1 MKEKMKKTFKIIIN
15 ILMII
20 IISLIIG
27 RTIESLAETKMDL
40 VGAASIIRENPKP
53 LTFEDFGYCPIK
65 KYPINKDVFNS
76 DQCYFCAQHGIA
88 YALSGKGP
96 ILGLHESHPVS
107 KDKISQGSST
117 DKPDGDI
124 DTSAYLYLDKNGS
137 FIQNTGS
144 GQYKTYYKDFK
155 NDKETPSFTTY
166 TNWVYINS
174 DFTFQCNGVSSGGG
188 FTHGQNGITNAGMGF
203 ILACFQGDGPR
214 SVTYAQDPVQKC
226 VWSWLG
232 QLNRSGN
239 PYYYLAQSFQK
250 YHEAAYQT
258 ELNMIDITPKDNVG
272 TEILGANYK
281 VGPFDMGDYTR
292 AKDYTYST
300 GLGTASG
307 TITYEEYMALPE
319 NERKE
324 YSTNEDGTYTK
335 YDSTENSGGDNLQDL
350 LKSKGNEY
358 MGDILKIEAI
368 MTNEA
373 GTKTPVTLVEYN
385 ESTGTY
391 TYNYGNK
398 IPDPNA
404 TNVYFNVPPSSAYD
418 ELYSLKFTWRRI
430 HTILKGTYYDGRQE
444 SVTWEQK
451 GGTEKNGCQSY
462 DCQTCEHTGIGWDSR
477 SDAPSTHIEWCLGDG
492 YCGTCKGI
500 CNGHKGSKDCGH
512 HDDSCYETKED
523 GTRGSRT
530 CGHTCTSWTSASSPG
545 CYSTRYNTNYCQ
557 HGYAGGKHSS
567 SNGWDSSK
575 GNIYCS
581 GTTVCKHDH
590 TTCKEFG
597 WEMTDHGNDY
607 AQDAI
612 AMRGKLAIQDWSF
625 EIQVNVPLETDVSIY
640 KYISKVD
647 HVGENITLHSL
658 GEERKNKKDKATDTV
673 KVERGDKVTFTID
686 IENKSRFE
694 TRLKME
700 DTLPNDCD
708 FISADSTNTLYQSG
722 NKLKYNG
729 GADGAKDWIVVPAK
743 KGTTPGKVTFTVV
756 VRPTSN
762 TGTYNNL
769 AEFITKNDTNPK
781 MQYTNWGENSVHGS
795 HSNGNIVNISKR
807 LSDRDYYT
815 IKEYNVSID
824 KYIYDVNHEPKHVAT
839 SKLDTTIGATNQRS
853 VESGM
858 TEANKAA
865 NPVYVEFGDTVTYK
879 IKIYNTTNKNK
890 SGIDRTKSPYWE
902 PDKIY
907 VTIEDT
913 LPTKYSNINV
923 SIDNGNEDR
932 TINYID
938 GGKKFKVN
946 NIEVPPNGVTTVTV
960 TLIVEEYE
968 KGTIQTNSVKI
979 IEPIKN
985 INKGTGESDNNVP
998 DKYCVIKNNTPNKL
1012 ESKDDYKLNDY
1023 DAFIDKYLYTYDEAI
1038 RKDNINLKLS
1048 NEATLV
1054 ETKDGIS
1061 NVLKSFQANANLAA
1075 RERLADSEKQVAPV
1089 SVEKDE
1095 MISYRIKV
1103 TNEAKDVAGAI
1114 STGKKP
1120 ATQVRTD
1127 KITDLMQYGLEFV
1140 KVEAKQYNSNG
1151 TICSRYNVG
1160 GNVPV
1165 TSAHMGTATE
1175 DGRTY
1180 NKYEYNITTD
1190 TILNPGEFI
1199 IYTVTVKVTESDL
1212 YLQDLDNSAELTIL
1226 SNINHKAS
1234 LTKPVDRE
1242 IKNPSRNENISKQQ
1256 KTHEYVRMKDLI
1268 IGGKVWLDFNKNGL
1282 MDDTIKDYIAQTKD
1296 ESLYRKDANK
1306 LSTYYNINENAMMKD
1321 IVVKLYK
1328 EDGSLVRTTRTDG
1341 NGIFSFARA
1350 EDGATYYATQYY
1362 NLDPAKKYN
1371 SGTTYERVDKA
1382 TGKDPNGN
1390 YTGGSQYIAYYIE
1403 YEYDG
1408 VVYKSTAYSGK
1419 DHLNNDGSYK
1429 GSACNHSFETN
1440 TGDYLTDDYK
1450 QEKTPG
1456 GKYKYEYDS
1465 NANEFVDEREN
1476 FNTNYEYITYNQAY
1490 AVSGG
1495 TAPGSNL
1502 NFDKTDHTSQ
1512 LLVDHNRKM
1521 TARSFIEQITQ
1532 PGVKEATNYIPLFKY
1547 NSSNVTIPYSRY
1559 LKFINLGLE
1568 LREDVDISLTKDVYK
1583 VKTSIKGEEM
1593 EYNFNRNF
1601 RINGDVLD
1609 ENAVNNYKFDNP
1621 YGIELYESDYKFRNE
1636 QYSSIKAV
1644 QKYLDEQ
1651 AELNV
1656 EVTYRI
1662 RVDNNKTHKDGD
1674 LKDPGSLGN
1683 GYDNKNFNDTDKTNL
1698 YVKVDEILDLYDENF
1713 IEYTPEME
1721 AGATDYIL
1729 ARELDPYTG
1738 RFAEKDKEIKIAEAW
1753 YYKPSAN
1760 GKYVLDD
1767 ATKIYVDTTK
1777 ENIAVANGAQR
1788 YDRVD
1793 LKVSNNAIKGST
1805 NEYIDSKKYD
1815 SYDGYHKLYISG
1827 MGEEKIDEGSHLDIF
1842 VKYVLEKD
1850 SEEISMTNES
1860 WEETA
1865 TEVSSELYSGAS
1877 YDPKTEKVTWNWSSS
1892 STETTTT
1899 NKVTN
1904 MIRSLVIKE
1913 HTTTPEKQA
1922 YGLATENIAQVN
1934 LYSVWYAESD
1944 KPASLV
1950 DKDSNVGNVGIN
1962 NNKQVDSADNK
1973 KIYED
1978 TIYKTGINIS
1988 ALGTANIPGQITE
2001 TVITPDAGSG
2011 ERDIRRFING
2021 HVWDDSR
2028 NENAG
2033 DPTQFIGNGLRA
2045 LGGDT
2050 AIPEAKKNEL
2060 VPIIK
2065 DNPKLTEEK
2074 DIPVSSAKAEFVEVV
2089 ETDANKYYE
2098 LVPTDVSCDYKQHIR
2113 TDENGD
2119 YELYGYT
2126 PGKYVVR
2133 FTYGDDIEASRE
2145 LGLVEQTKNGTQAS
2159 QEDMYLFNGQDYK
2172 STKYTMP
2179 DLQNGGVLND
2189 NVVLYNDTNKTAPK
2203 EIVDANNKKIDN
2215 VIASLEAKDYNDA
2228 RDDEIKRLETN
2239 SYSEIMDN
2247 MVAEILQG
2255 MANGKELSK
2264 DKYLTNNKDGN
2275 TPEELKA
2282 LVGNT
2287 WMFAETIPFTV
2298 RAEKISDDL
2307 KAKVPPIINDPTYAN
2322 REQLET
2328 QLTYVRDFKIEN
2340 IDFGIEYRP
2349 ENAVQLEKEIKEV
2362 KITTESGNTVVDLH
2376 FYTDYDKTENGSV
2389 KTHYLDTEN
2398 SVGLDMIQFIS
2409 NEYETND
2416 LISKL
2421 ITEKKDAFQGFV
2433 YINYDVD
2440 IQQGAT
2446 IEITYEFIAENHGE
2460 VDRISKNLDDIR
2472 YQNNFASQGISS
2484 SIINN
2489 TVTGNANTNGITNYR
2504 ANLTAAND
2512 MINNLYVYDA
2522 ESNAFYRTSP
2532 KVLTA
2537 TDGSRAPGE
2546 KVDSKGASRNKLSY
2560 YGYYSG
2566 YEYYTGE
2573 VTDFDT
2579 VAELKFNKILDYVD
2593 KDMLYLD
2600 NTKGAETLNKTW
2612 SILDNTYKEYYSSID
2627 WARSDLDYVSSVS
2640 DNVCTP
2646 EDIENYVNNKIEGL
2660 NVKSAYD
2667 VMKNTDRLG
2676 TTEKPKLEVGGIAGA
2691 SIDPDGYIYDNMLLS
2706 TDTGMYTDIY
2716 VDAGRNFAK
2725 ADEVPDGT
2733 NPSVS
2738 RFLVPMVA
2746 DSSKDNYSNSR
2757 GKIDLT
2763 ISKAISAETN
2773 DDELE
2778 YENIAEIVEF
2788 TTLTGRRTNF
2798 DITIGNVDVRMDK
2811 KGPKDPDEYPQAVP
2825 EPDQAAAEVITL
2837 VPPQGLMKRDR
2848 VIKDVV
2854 DIAKTGTSIVGIIVA
2869 VAGVVIFV
2877 TLFAIKK
2884 YNKRRIK

>member
-1 MKEKMKKTFKIIIN
+1 MKNYKLLIKHVLLFIVMSMIVITVGVVFSTSSKAEVPSLDSVAGIPVIKDIITPYAFQG
-15 ILMII
+15 
-20 IISLIIG
+20 S
-27 RTIESLAETKMDL
+27 TPP
-40 VGAASIIRENPKP
+40 SITR
-53 LTFEDFGYCPIK
+53 FPID
-65 KYPINKDVFNS
+65 NVVFNS
-76 DQCYFCAQHGIA
+76 NPHFFCGQHGVSYGGWRNGHEKRYGSDA
-88 YALSGKGP
+88 
-96 ILGLHESHPVS
+96 ILGGADPTGYHNTYIVHKYGVGATGTSSDMHGDVDSSAVVYVDKNNGFVDHSNDHTYIACKQEDTSPTTTTLTNWNYVYNELSTDCEGNES
-107 KDKISQGSST
+107 DEKISFLVAT
-117 DKPDGDI
+117 
-124 DTSAYLYLDKNGS
+124 
-137 FIQNTGS
+137 FIQGEGNNRTSRGN
-144 GQYKTYYKDFK
+144 YD
-155 NDKETPSFTTY
+155 D
-166 TNWVYINS
+166 
-174 DFTFQCNGVSSGGG
+174 
-188 FTHGQNGITNAGMGF
+188 
-203 ILACFQGDGPR
+203 
-214 SVTYAQDPVQKC
+214 DPLQHAI
-226 VWSWLG
+226 WSWLG
-232 QLNRSGN
+232 QLKAGESNELEAIAKEYVAYHKASEN
-239 PYYYLAQSFQK
+239 PNVDVVPA
-250 YHEAAYQT
+250 
-258 ELNMIDITPKDNVG
+258 DNVG
-272 TEILGANYK
+272 TTISGNTYTVGPFTMSNYVRAQDYNCGSYGNLQNIIDNVGGPKGTIIKAEAVFNDGRRVEFPVPEPNAVFNITLDGSQIAGCDELTDIVFTYQRVHACANYK
-281 VGPFDMGDYTR
+281 NYTGM
-292 AKDYTYST
+292 AYLITWVQDTSYAESK
-300 GLGTASG
+300 SG
-307 TITYEEYMALPE
+307 
-319 NERKE
+319 
-324 YSTNEDGTYTK
+324 
-335 YDSTENSGGDNLQDL
+335 
-350 LKSKGNEY
+350 
-358 MGDILKIEAI
+358 
-368 MTNEA
+368 
-373 GTKTPVTLVEYN
+373 
-385 ESTGTY
+385 
-391 TYNYGNK
+391 
-398 IPDPNA
+398 
-404 TNVYFNVPPSSAYD
+404 
-418 ELYSLKFTWRRI
+418 
-430 HTILKGTYYDGRQE
+430 HTYYCSGDRPHNHSGCDCCGRYC
-444 SVTWEQK
+444 SH
-451 GGTEKNGCQSY
+451 GGW
-462 DCQTCEHTGIGWDSR
+462 H
-477 SDAPSTHIEWCLGDG
+477 STHDG
-492 YCGTCKGI
+492 CDHTNGVYNCGGYSCDDCAPI
-500 CNGHKGSKDCGH
+500 CNENRHTDCHGHSWGDPITGGLATDASTATC
-512 HDDSCYETKED
+512 C
-523 GTRGSRT
+523 
-530 CGHTCTSWTSASSPG
+530 CGHTKCW
-545 CYSTRYNTNYCQ
+545 
-557 HGYAGGKHSS
+557 KFK
-567 SNGWDSSK
+567 WKLSSK
-575 GNIYCS
+575 QEKCQDGIS
-581 GTTVCKHDH
+581 AKGRLVAEVD
-590 TTCKEFG
+590 EFK
-597 WEMTDHGNDY
+597 
-607 AQDAI
+607 I
-612 AMRGKLAIQDWSF
+612 KVS
-625 EIQVNVPLETDVSIY
+625 VPLKTVMKIY
-640 KYISKVD
+640 KYIEQVD
-647 HVGENITLHSL
+647 HVGENSRLYGVTD
-658 GEERKNKKDKATDTV
+658 ERKPKAMQEKFDNPV
-673 KVERGDKVTFTID
+673 KVERGDLVTYRIIITN
-686 IENKSRFE
+686 ESRFP
-694 TRLKME
+694 TAVKVK
-700 DTLPNDCD
+700 DTLPKDCTLKEMPTS
-708 FISADSTNTLYQSG
+708 IGSST
-722 NKLKYNG
+722 
-729 GADGAKDWIVVPAK
+729 WIEVPAK
-743 KGTTPGKVTFTVV
+743 DKVEYVVKVIPTKAEGKDT
-756 VRPTSN
+756 N
-762 TGTYNNL
+762 TI
-769 AEFITKNDTNPK
+769 EFITTNGGSEHMK
-781 MQYTNWGENSVHGS
+781 YVHWGDNATHGP
-795 HSNGNIVNISKR
+795 HNYGNIVNTDGKDGTTN
-807 LSDRDYYT
+807 LKEKDSDTYQ
-815 IKEYNVSID
+815 IKEYNVNID

-839 SKLDTTIGATNQRS
+839 SKLDTTINATNQRS

-858 TEANKAA
+858 TEAGKQGS
-865 NPVYVEFGDTVTYK
+865 PVYVEYGDTVTYQ
-879 IKIYNTTNKNK
+879 IKVYNTTNKYDGTINRDGAPYWK
-890 SGIDRTKSPYWE
+890 PDKVYVNIEDILPKKCKLLDVKVSNNTGAITKSDSKITIKNMMVA
-902 PDKIY
+902 PD
-907 VTIEDT
+907 
-913 LPTKYSNINV
+913 NI
-923 SIDNGNEDR
+923 
-932 TINYID
+932 
-938 GGKKFKVN
+938 
-946 NIEVPPNGVTTVTV
+946 TTVTV
-960 TLIVEEYE
+960 TIMVEEYE
-968 KGTIQTNSVKI
+968 KGTVETNSVKFI
-979 IEPIKN
+979 DQIRN
-985 INKGTGESDNNVP
+985 INKGPGNENNV
-998 DKYCVIKNNTPNKL
+998 DNKYCVIKNNPKKT
-1012 ESKDDYKLNDY
+1012 ETKDYYKLNDY
-1023 DAFIDKYLYTYDEAI
+1023 DAFIDKYLYTYDESI

-1054 ETKDGIS
+1054 ETKDGVS
-1061 NVLKSFQANANLAA
+1061 NVLKSFQSNAKLAA
-1075 RERLADSEKQVAPV
+1075 RERLSDSEKQAAPV
-1089 SVEKDE
+1089 PVEKDE

-1165 TSAHMGTATE
+1165 SYVHMGTASE
-1175 DGRTY
+1175 NGRTY

-1242 IKNPSRNENISKQQ
+1242 IKNSSRNENISKQQ

-1296 ESLYRKDANK
+1296 ESLYRKDSNK

-1362 NLDPAKKYN
+1362 NLDPARKYN

-1382 TGKDPNGN
+1382 TGKDANGN
-1390 YTGGSQYIAYYIE
+1390 YTGSSQYISYYIE

-1408 VVYKSTAYSGK
+1408 VIYKSTAYSGK

-1429 GSACNHSFETN
+1429 GSTCNHSFETN
-1440 TGDYLTDDYK
+1440 TGAYLTDDYK

-1465 NANEFVDEREN
+1465 NANEFVDVREN

-1532 PGVKEATNYIPLFKY
+1532 PGAKEATNYIPLFKY

-1593 EYNFNRNF
+1593 EYNFNTNF

-1621 YGIELYESDYKFRNE
+1621 YGIEIYESDYKFRNE

-1805 NEYIDSKKYD
+1805 NEYINSKKYD

-1877 YDPKTEKVTWNWSSS
+1877 YDPKTGKVSWNWSSS

-1913 HTTTPEKQA
+1913 HTTTPEKAA

-1978 TIYKTGINIS
+1978 TIYKTGINIT

-2001 TVITPDAGSG
+2001 TVIKPDSDSG

-2045 LGGDT
+2045 LGGDS

-2065 DNPKLTEEK
+2065 SNPKLTEEK
-2074 DIPVSSAKAEFVEVV
+2074 DIPVSSAKAEFIEIV

-2145 LGLVEQTKNGTQAS
+2145 LGLVEQTTNGTQAS

-2172 STKYTMP
+2172 STQYTMP

-2215 VIASLEAKDYNDA
+2215 VIESLEAKDYNDA

-2264 DKYLTNNKDGN
+2264 DKYLTNNKDEN

-2282 LVGNT
+2282 LVSNT

-2298 RAEKISDDL
+2298 RAEKINDDL
-2307 KAKVPPIINDPTYAN
+2307 KSKVPPIINDPTYAN

-2349 ENAVQLEKEIKEV
+2349 ENSVQLEKEIKEV
-2362 KITTESGNTVVDLH
+2362 KITTESGDTIVDLH

-2389 KTHYLDTEN
+2389 KTHYLDTEK

-2416 LISKL
+2416 LVSKL
-2421 ITEKKDAFQGFV
+2421 ISEKKDAFQGFV

-2446 IEITYEFIAENHGE
+2446 VEITYEFIAENHGE
-2460 VDRISKNLDDIR
+2460 VDRIAKNLDDIR
-2472 YQNNFASQGISS
+2472 YQNNFASKGISS

-2489 TVTGNANTNGITNYR
+2489 SVTGNSNTNGITNYK

-2512 MINNLYVYDA
+2512 MINNLYVFDA
-2522 ESNAFYRTSP
+2522 ESNAYYRTSP

-2537 TDGSRAPGE
+2537 TDGTRAPNE
-2546 KVDSKGASRNKLSY
+2546 KEDSKGASRNKLSY

-2612 SILDNTYKEYYSSID
+2612 SILDNTYKEYYSTID
-2627 WARSDLDYVSSVS
+2627 WARSDPDYVASVS
-2640 DNVCTP
+2640 ESVYTP
-2646 EDIENYVNNKIEGL
+2646 DDVKTYVNDKIRGL

-2667 VMKNTDRLG
+2667 VIKNTDRLG
-2676 TTEKPKLEVGGIAGA
+2676 SNENAKLEVGGIAGA

-2716 VDAGRNFAK
+2716 IDAGRNFAK
-2725 ADEVPDGT
+2725 TEEIPDGT
-2733 NPSVS
+2733 NPSMA

-2746 DSSKDNYSNSR
+2746 DSSENDYSESR
-2757 GKIDLT
+2757 GKIELT

-2798 DITIGNVDVRMDK
+2798 AITIGNVDVRMDK
-2811 KGPKDPDEYPQAVP
+2811 NGPKDPDEYPQAVP

-2854 DIAKTGTSIVGIIVA
+2854 DIAKTGTSIVGIVVA
-2869 VAGVVIFV
+2869 VVGIVIFV
-2877 TLFAIKK
+2877 TMFAIKK